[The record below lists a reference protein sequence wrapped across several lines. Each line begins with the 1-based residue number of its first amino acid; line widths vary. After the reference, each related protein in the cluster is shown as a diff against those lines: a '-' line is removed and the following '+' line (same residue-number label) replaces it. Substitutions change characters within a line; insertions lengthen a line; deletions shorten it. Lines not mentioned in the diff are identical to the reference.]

1 MTAHT
6 DGRYCLTD
14 MLVDVSDLLAIL
26 GAFGNIGDQAQGF
39 DVVEDSVIDV
49 NDLLALLGAYGG
61 DC

>member
-1 MTAHT
+1 M
-6 DGRYCLTD
+6 R
-14 MLVDVSDLLAIL
+14 VDVSDLLAML
-26 GAFGNIGDQAQGF
+26 GAFGNVGDQAQGF